1 MTFGWVRRW
10 AIAPAVV
17 FRYPK
22 GIVMSHP
29 TEGFPMF
36 DNAAVVALGS
46 FAVLILGYFTYGR
59 FIVRRLCRLDANRRT
74 PAHELSDGV
83 DYVPTRKP
91 ILFGHHFASIAGL
104 GPILGPAIAVTW
116 GWLPAILWVLI
127 GSIFIGAVHD
137 LCALYLSMRYQGR
150 SIGDVC
156 QHVMGMRARLLAL
169 LIIFFLMSVAM
180 GAFCNALADLF
191 INFNPDAII
200 PSAGLMIV
208 AVIFGVCLYKWQ
220 FPLGPT
226 TAVAL
231 ALFAGLILWGVETP
245 VPTYEWFASA
255 ETRAALD
262 AAKTVPAPEGVEA
275 FHSPYG
281 AVDAIRYLEQTG
293 NVQAAAEIGS
303 FKQPGSVVWKTTYA
317 WIAVLLGYAFLAS
330 VLPVWLLLQPRDYI
344 NSFQLYFALATML
357 LGMTIAGL
365 LGAPENR
372 IAAEPI
378 RHVADAPPLF
388 PFLFVTIACGAVSGF
403 HSLVSSGTTVKQLNR
418 ETDAFPIGYGA
429 MLTEAALA
437 VLVILACVA
446 GLNASQWQAGGI
458 YSSWGGIQGGGLAVQ
473 LSAVVRGGANFLG
486 HLHIPIPVGRTLLAV
501 TIVAFAL
508 TTLDSA
514 TRLLRF
520 NVEEICRSLQL
531 GFLANRYFAS
541 AVAVAGI
548 SFFALV
554 PAGKTLWT
562 LFGTTN
568 QLLAGLTLLIVS
580 VFLYKLGRPVVY
592 TLVPMVLM
600 LVTSMTAM
608 GLSLPKFWAQRQW
621 PLLSV
626 SVVVLLMAL
635 WLVVEALLSFARG
648 RGEVV
653 LEESSLVGE
662 ASAAAPPPRE

>member
-1 MTFGWVRRW
+1 ML
-10 AIAPAVV
+10 
-17 FRYPK
+17 
-22 GIVMSHP
+22 
-29 TEGFPMF
+29 
-36 DNAAVVALGS
+36 DNAAVIALGS
-46 FAVLILGYFTYGR
+46 FAVLIVGYLTYGR
-59 FIVRRLCRLDANRRT
+59 FIVRRLCRFDANRPT
-74 PAHELSDGV
+74 PAHDLYDGV
-83 DYVPTRKP
+83 DYVPTQKP

-116 GWLPAILWVLI
+116 GWLPAIVWVLF

-137 LCALYLSMRYQGR
+137 LSALYLSMRYQGR

-156 QHVMGMRARLLAL
+156 RHVIGMRARLLAL

-191 INFNPDAII
+191 INFNPDAVI
-200 PSAGLMIV
+200 PSVGLMVV
-208 AVIFGVCLYKWQ
+208 AVIFGLCLYKLK

-226 TAVAL
+226 TVVAL
-231 ALFAGLILWGVETP
+231 GLFAGLILWGVENP

-255 ETRAALD
+255 ETRTALD
-262 AAKTVPAPEGVEA
+262 AAKSAPAPEGVEP
-275 FHSPYG
+275 FQSPYG
-281 AVDAIRYLEQTG
+281 AADAIRYLQQTG

-303 FKQPGSVVWKTTYA
+303 FKQPGSVVWKTTYG
-317 WIAVLLGYAFLAS
+317 WIAVLLGYAFVAS

-357 LGMTIAGL
+357 LGMMIAGF

-378 RHVADAPPLF
+378 RQVADAPPLF

-418 ETDAFPIGYGA
+418 ETDAFPISYGA

-473 LSAVVRGGANFLG
+473 LSAVVQGGANFLG
-486 HLHIPIPVGRTLLAV
+486 HLHIPIAVGRTLLAV

-520 NVEEICRSLQL
+520 NVEEICRSLRL

-580 VFLYKLGRPVVY
+580 VFLHKLGRPVVY

-608 GLSLPKFWAQRQW
+608 GLSLPRFWAQQQW
-621 PLLSV
+621 PLLGV

-635 WLVVEALLSFARG
+635 WLVVEALLAFAQG
-648 RGEVV
+648 RGGVASDEPKAGSPVA
-653 LEESSLVGE
+653 
-662 ASAAAPPPRE
+662 ASAGSTQE